1 MKVRDIFKP
10 DRLVALIFL
19 LQFTGY
25 FLYASGIVKSYRISY
40 ISNNIYGYVCVLLF
54 YTVQSLVLIFAEK
67 ARCKR
72 YILQCID
79 KKKIARISIIYM
91 LLAFI
96 GFSQLTVDL
105 IRNYSIGKLIN
116 MILRNRQVEE
126 LVYGSGNTILCN
138 FAIASLML
146 LSLILSRN
154 DKKTI
159 ILWVSNFVFLVV
171 YASFLS
177 SRILILQ
184 GVLFSILIFARRHI
198 YTKKI
203 DVKVFWIVGLKV
215 VFLVFTSG
223 FRDYDQMGYRYTK
236 SKFDWGISRVE
247 DYLIS
252 TVNTSL
258 EIDAFTADK
267 PSSFPENTLQL
278 FDKIFDKSA
287 GNSGISN
294 YSWRTKVS
302 AGEYTNVGAFAQIY
316 SDWRLLFIIPV
327 FVIAV
332 MCLMLWKHYDKGLL
346 SGYLIWPLF
355 FYNIVEMWR
364 INYLGTAMA
373 EVLLL
378 ICCFT
383 CIACRKDFVC
393 IGEQSDA

>member
-1 MKVRDIFKP
+1 
-10 DRLVALIFL
+10 
-19 LQFTGY
+19 
-25 FLYASGIVKSYRISY
+25 
-40 ISNNIYGYVCVLLF
+40 
-54 YTVQSLVLIFAEK
+54 
-67 ARCKR
+67 
-72 YILQCID
+72 
-79 KKKIARISIIYM
+79 
-91 LLAFI
+91 
-96 GFSQLTVDL
+96 
-105 IRNYSIGKLIN
+105 
-116 MILRNRQVEE
+116 
-126 LVYGSGNTILCN
+126 
-138 FAIASLML
+138 ML

-184 GVLFSILIFARRHI
+184 GVLFSILIFARRLI

-203 DVKVFWIVGLKV
+203 DAKVFWIVGLMV

-302 AGEYTNVGAFAQIY
+302 AGEYTNIGAFAQIY

-332 MCLMLWKHYDKGLL
+332 MCLKLWKHYDKGLL

-383 CIACRKDFVC
+383 CIVCRKDFAY
-393 IGEQSDA
+393 IGEQNDA